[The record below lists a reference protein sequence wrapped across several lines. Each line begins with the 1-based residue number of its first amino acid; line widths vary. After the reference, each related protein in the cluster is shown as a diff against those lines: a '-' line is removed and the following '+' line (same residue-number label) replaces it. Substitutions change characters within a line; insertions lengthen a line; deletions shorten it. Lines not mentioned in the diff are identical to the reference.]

1 MRGRA
6 TRVALP
12 ALAVLGLIGLVAIA
26 STGSTPHGS
35 GQART
40 PSDSLLDALFTL
52 WILAVVAGGV
62 LLVYGLAQR
71 KAIAQQ
77 VASGR
82 FRRTSLTT
90 WLVFVLLLTAII
102 SIARWLNLRRHAP
115 GAIEE
120 EPPFNAGQ
128 LPRGPGQ
135 KPSGTY
141 EADIS
146 WLTVA
151 AVVVLVVAAVVALVL
166 SQRRTRVT
174 RVAEE
179 DLAEQLAV
187 TLDEA

>member
-26 STGSTPHGS
+26 STGSTPRGS

-40 PSDSLLDALFTL
+40 PSDALLDALFTL
-52 WILAVVAGGV
+52 WILAIVAGGV

-82 FRRTSLTT
+82 FPRTSLTT
-90 WLVFVLLLTAII
+90 WLVFALLLTAIF
-102 SIARWLNLRRHAP
+102 SVARWLNLHRHAP

-120 EPPFNAGQ
+120 APAFHARQPPQ
-128 LPRGPGQ
+128 M
-135 KPSGTY
+135 
-141 EADIS
+141 
-146 WLTVA
+146 
-151 AVVVLVVAAVVALVL
+151 
-166 SQRRTRVT
+166 
-174 RVAEE
+174 
-179 DLAEQLAV
+179 
-187 TLDEA
+187 